1 MKRVAATFSKNG
13 SCYRESI
20 GKGVFMGIFS
30 IFGLFRPRKRQT
42 LGGCL
47 FRIIGTIIL
56 LVVLYIVARVIG
68 LL

>member
-1 MKRVAATFSKNG
+1 
-13 SCYRESI
+13 
-20 GKGVFMGIFS
+20 MGIFS
-30 IFGLFRPRKRQT
+30 IFSLFSLFRTRKRQT

-56 LVVLYIVARVIG
+56 LVVLYVVARVIG